1 MTTPPE
7 LPDEPNPFEPP
18 APASGSIQP
27 PPPPPPP
34 MTSPTLRYS
43 EGDPR
48 RYNVRQVWVTALS
61 IMAAIAVVSWFLPPL
76 GLLVPL
82 IFFVS
87 LFFLLKQDP
96 SVSYRSGLAG
106 VLLGF
111 GLGMLVTAG
120 VCSVSLNNMFAGSGL

>member
-7 LPDEPNPFEPP
+7 LPEEPNPFEPP
-18 APASGSIQP
+18 APASSPIQP
-27 PPPPPPP
+27 PPPPPPTTP
-34 MTSPTLRYS
+34 PTLRYS